1 MPWGVYKGNLLLGPV
16 CDKGEG
22 SDLLSDI
29 SEFFIH
35 SVRMAQGIQQ
45 SGFTMINMT
54 HYRDYRW
61 PLFKHH
67 IEGRV
72 FFVLNMLAEIF
83 SQLEYDFLGK
93 DLKLVCYRLLNIHGL
108 QPVQQEVDIYP

>member
-1 MPWGVYKGNLLLGPV
+1 MPWGVYKGNLLLRRVG
-16 CDKGEG
+16 DKGEC
-22 SDLLSDI
+22 SDLLGDF

-35 SVRMAQGIQQ
+35 IVWMAQGIQQ
-45 SGFTMINMT
+45 CGFSMINMT

-72 FFVLNMLAEIF
+72 FLVLNMLVEILR
-83 SQLEYDFLGK
+83 QLEYDLLGK
-93 DLKLVCYRLLNIHGL
+93 DLKLVCHRLLSIHGL